1 MRPSLIEM
9 QNSEGSTPCQLFTKE
24 HEELLQRGESWMQ
37 RTASSCMV
45 VSTLIATGVFS
56 APFSLPGGNNDD
68 TRSPNYL
75 DKPSFLVFSL
85 SDSMAL
91 ISSSTSVLIFLSI
104 LISRYAE
111 EDFLKSLPFKLLAGL
126 VTLFVSII
134 SMMVAF
140 SSAFFIT
147 YYHGLKWVPNF
158 IAALAFLPIPL
169 FIFLQFSL
177 WSDIVYSAY
186 VCSTLFRRGKP
197 MIH

>member
-1 MRPSLIEM
+1 M